1 MELESV
7 NTIRKRYRD
16 LLSTDKTYNN
26 ILKALTEKDEAD
38 PILNIG
44 DINAESDLHYA
55 EEQRQLSEI
64 LLDMHSINNGIIE
77 AKNIIQST
85 VSTLDDSI
93 YAILNSVQKQRD
105 QIEDV
110 NVICGKNSEYSSILP
125 VYTSS
130 FENLDAEI
138 INDRTVGAIATE
150 SNSVSYDIVSVA
162 GNGYSGNAFVYTEDG
177 FENLSYDRS
186 NVDYIMDNNDLTI
199 YEYSRLCTR
208 DKKEVISGIVNYD
221 DKEVECVITLM
232 ASKAVCKAA
241 IKSLDSNII
250 LRKLETSNDGF
261 TYVTRIDKDLYY
273 NQTDMCYQNQDYI
286 YGNDIVCFPYSYFI
300 RITLASNTP
309 LNDKL
314 AIEESDGTIRRI
326 NAYRKKIA
334 IQGIQLFQSEYQDT
348 TIETMNILEDSS
360 VDKVSLFASEYIPDH
375 FPDIDY
381 LQYYLIINGQE
392 YPVVPVN
399 TGRTGISM
407 IKYAEEEYNTNDNT
421 QLIHET
427 IKTIRVKIQIH
438 PYHKT
443 ETPYVSNIKVCIGKN
458 TGNIYVE
465 PVS

>member
-26 ILKALTEKDEAD
+26 ILKALTEKDKAD

-93 YAILNSVQKQRD
+93 YTILNSVQKQRD

-241 IKSLDSNII
+241 IKS
-250 LRKLETSNDGF
+250 
-261 TYVTRIDKDLYY
+261 
-273 NQTDMCYQNQDYI
+273 
-286 YGNDIVCFPYSYFI
+286 
-300 RITLASNTP
+300 
-309 LNDKL
+309 
-314 AIEESDGTIRRI
+314 
-326 NAYRKKIA
+326 
-334 IQGIQLFQSEYQDT
+334 
-348 TIETMNILEDSS
+348 
-360 VDKVSLFASEYIPDH
+360 
-375 FPDIDY
+375 
-381 LQYYLIINGQE
+381 
-392 YPVVPVN
+392 
-399 TGRTGISM
+399 
-407 IKYAEEEYNTNDNT
+407 
-421 QLIHET
+421 
-427 IKTIRVKIQIH
+427 
-438 PYHKT
+438 
-443 ETPYVSNIKVCIGKN
+443 
-458 TGNIYVE
+458 
-465 PVS
+465 